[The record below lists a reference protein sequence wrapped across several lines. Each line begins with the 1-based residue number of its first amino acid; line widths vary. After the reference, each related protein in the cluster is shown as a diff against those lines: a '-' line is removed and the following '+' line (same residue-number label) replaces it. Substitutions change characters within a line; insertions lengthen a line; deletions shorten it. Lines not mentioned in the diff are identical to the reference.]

1 MVRCQDIE
9 NEASLLAYLRQTG
22 RIGEEEAP
30 GLQIL
35 AGGVSNRTVLMQ
47 RTNGQAWVLKQ
58 ALPKLRVEV
67 DWFSDPARIVREAL
81 ALQWLGKWLPKEHTV
96 PLVFLDR
103 QNHILAMQAVPY
115 PHQNWKTLLLD
126 GRLIHHH
133 VHQFARLLAIIHR
146 RALEDREDA
155 AKDFADRSFFQSL
168 RLEPY
173 YAYTGEQEAGA
184 KVFLRRLITETLQRE
199 DTVVHGDY
207 SPKNIL
213 VHGGNLIPLD
223 HEVMHWGDPA
233 FDIGFSL
240 THFLSKANHLAPR
253 RMDFARAA
261 QNFWMTYGLH
271 LGPVPW
277 LEGFEARCVKHTLAC
292 LLARVRGRSPLEY
305 LNAGEADRQRETVLQ
320 LMQDSPGSMEALVN
334 QFTQNL

>member
-9 NEASLLAYLRQTG
+9 NEAALLTYLRQTG

-35 AGGVSNRTVLMQ
+35 TGGVSNRTVLLQ
-47 RTNGQAWVLKQ
+47 RSNGQAWVLKQ

-67 DWFSDPARIVREAL
+67 DWFSDPARIAREAL
-81 ALQWLGKWLPKEHTV
+81 ALQWLQKWLPKEHTV

-103 QNHILAMQAVPY
+103 QNHILAMQAVPR
-115 PHQNWKTLLLD
+115 PNWNWKTLLLD
-126 GRLIHHH
+126 GELDHDH
-133 VHQFARLLAIIHR
+133 VHQFARLLATLHR
-146 RALEDREDA
+146 RALQDRTDA

-173 YAYTGEQEAGA
+173 YAYTKERETGA
-184 KVFLRRLITETLQRE
+184 QAFLGGLISETLLRE

-213 VHGGNLIPLD
+213 LQAGNLILLD

-240 THFLSKANHLAPR
+240 THLLSKANHLADR
-253 RMDFARAA
+253 RRDFARAA
-261 QNFWMTYGLH
+261 QNFWITYGFH
-271 LGPVPW
+271 LGQVPW

-305 LNAGEADRQRETVLQ
+305 LNAREAGRQRETVLE
-320 LMQDSPGSMEALVN
+320 LMQGCPGSIEELVR
-334 QFTQNL
+334 QFTEYL

>member
-1 MVRCQDIE
+1 MVHCQDIE
-9 NEASLLAYLRQTG
+9 NEAALLAYLRQAG
-22 RIGEEEAP
+22 WIEEDEAP
-30 GLQIL
+30 DLQIL
-35 AGGVSNRTVLMQ
+35 EGGVSNRTVLLQ

-67 DWFSDPARIVREAL
+67 DWFSDPARIAREAL
-81 ALQWLGKWLPKEHTV
+81 ALQWLEKWLPKEHAV

-103 QNHILAMQAVPY
+103 QNHLLAMQAVPC
-115 PHQNWKTLLLD
+115 PHQNWKTILLD
-126 GRLIHHH
+126 GKLSNDH
-133 VHQFARLLAIIHR
+133 VLQFARMLATLHR
-146 RALEDREDA
+146 RALDDREDA
-155 AKDFADRSFFQSL
+155 AKEFADRSFFHSL

-184 KVFLRRLITETLQRE
+184 KAFMGQLIVESLLRE

-213 VHGGNLIPLD
+213 VHAGNLILLD

-240 THFLSKANHLAPR
+240 THLLSKANHLRHR
-253 RMDFARAA
+253 RKDFARAA
-261 QNFWMTYGLH
+261 QNFWKIYGLH

-277 LEGFEARCVKHTLAC
+277 RKGFETRCVKHALAC
-292 LLARVRGRSPLEY
+292 LLARVSGRSPLEY
-305 LNAGEADRQRETVLQ
+305 LNAGEAGRQRETALQ
-320 LMQDSPGSMEALVN
+320 LMQASPRSIQDMIR
-334 QFTQNL
+334 QFTDNL

>member
-9 NEASLLAYLRQTG
+9 NEAALLAYLRQTG
-22 RIGEEEAP
+22 RIEEEEAP

-35 AGGVSNRTVLMQ
+35 AGGVSNRTVLLQ

-133 VHQFARLLAIIHR
+133 VHQFARLLATIHR

-155 AKDFADRSFFQSL
+155 AIDFADRSFFQSL

-184 KVFLRRLITETLQRE
+184 KAFLRRLIAETLRRE

-240 THFLSKANHLAPR
+240 THLLSKANHLAPR
-253 RMDFARAA
+253 RKDFARAA

-305 LNAGEADRQRETVLQ
+305 LDAGEADRQRETVLQ
-320 LMQDSPGSMEALVN
+320 LMQDSPGSMEALVK